1 METYKDTQFK
11 LSKKQYDQELE
22 RKAHFTT
29 WLGLYLTINSV
40 LFGLIYRGIHT
51 DWISLYFRIDVLL
64 YWIATFAASIFAIIA
79 AVYFL
84 KAFKFHAY
92 EYLRPAP
99 EYLEWMQRYIKKNKI
114 DTRKEAAF
122 LREVQ
127 IEALNRRLGEA
138 VLCNRKLNN
147 ARMGELDK
155 SKNWAIYGYLFVL
168 VQHCF
173 IIVVTAIG
181 VA

>member
-1 METYKDTQFK
+1 M
-11 LSKKQYDQELE
+11 SKKQYDQELE

-40 LFGLIYRGIHT
+40 LFGLIYKGIRT
-51 DWISLYFRIDVLL
+51 DWITLNFRIDVCL
-64 YWIATFAASIFAIIA
+64 YWIATIAASIFAVIA

-84 KAFKFHAY
+84 KAFKFLDY

-99 EYLEWMQRYIKKNKI
+99 QYLEWMQRYIKKNKI
-114 DTRKEAAF
+114 DATKEAAF

-127 IEALNRRLGEA
+127 IESLTKRLGESI
-138 VLCNRKLNN
+138 LWNRKLNN

-155 SKNWAIYGYLFVL
+155 SKKWAIFGYFCVL
-168 VQHCF
+168 VQHFF
-173 IIVVTAIG
+173 IIIVNAVG
-181 VA
+181 VP